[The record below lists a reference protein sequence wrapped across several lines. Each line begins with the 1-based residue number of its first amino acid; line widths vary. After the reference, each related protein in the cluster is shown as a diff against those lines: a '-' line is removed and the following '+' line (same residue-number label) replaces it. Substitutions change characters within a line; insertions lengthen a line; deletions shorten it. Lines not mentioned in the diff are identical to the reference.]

1 MGYEEDYTPDK
12 IVIGDRIFD
21 VRIED
26 NHWVFDNRLKI
37 SDELLFAEILMELSD
52 RAYAQDSIK
61 NIDIAKLKV
70 LEGIVLDTVLYKP
83 LEEIGRWKMIEDQ

>member
-1 MGYEEDYTPDK
+1 MKDMGYEEDYTPDK

-26 NHWVFDNRLKI
+26 NHWIFDNKLKI

-52 RAYAQDSIK
+52 IAYAQDSIK
-61 NIDIAKLKV
+61 NIDITKLNIMDNV
-70 LEGIVLDTVLYKP
+70 ELDTVLYKT
-83 LEEIGRWKMIEDQ
+83 LEEIGR

>member
-26 NHWVFDNRLKI
+26 NHWIFDNKLKI

-52 RAYAQDSIK
+52 IAYAQDSIK
-61 NIDIAKLKV
+61 NIDITKLNIMDNV
-70 LEGIVLDTVLYKP
+70 ELDTVLYKS
-83 LEEIGRWKMIEDQ
+83 LEGLEDEKW

>member
-26 NHWVFDNRLKI
+26 NHWIFDNRLKI

-61 NIDIAKLKV
+61 NIDITKLNIMDNV
-70 LEGIVLDTVLYKP
+70 ELDTVLYKT
-83 LEEIGRWKMIEDQ
+83 LEEIGNDR

>member
-1 MGYEEDYTPDK
+1 MKDMGYEEDYTPDK

-26 NHWVFDNRLKI
+26 NHWIFDNKLKI

-61 NIDIAKLKV
+61 NIDITKLNIMDNV
-70 LEGIVLDTVLYKP
+70 ELDTVLYKT
-83 LEEIGRWKMIEDQ
+83 LEEIENDR